1 MSKRLLVVLIALS
14 MTLSCLFMTGCS
26 TDEDDFPILYFPG
39 GAAESQISIIQE
51 SPSMN
56 DFHEL
61 TVALPLSEDTVDLL
75 MKLYYAKNND
85 LFPVEMTGADISI
98 EYLSAISTP
107 WVVNTIT
114 TTSVGETA
122 ESINTLEQQGLLP
135 DIFLA
140 ADMNEMIDQETII
153 PFDQYLSDNSSILAS
168 TVYLNS
174 LEALRTEQG
183 HYGLPFYSTVYLL
196 TGSREFL
203 PEDGVPAYI
212 MSEDELHEF
221 IRDIRSSSSDG
232 TTYVT
237 RFYDADSLIPYM
249 GDDLSESLHNE
260 GLTSLTDA
268 YGADPRVS
276 RSCGMWLMN
285 SGEIDTWSYYYPDGL
300 YFTMLP
306 TERVNAVVY
315 PVCLS
320 SDCEDPEFASGFASF
335 ICFDRDAQMLL
346 RRLEPLR
353 GFFPPVTTRGVWD
366 QISSDEL
373 FGAQSMLYEQ
383 YMNDAVYTIAGD

>member
-1 MSKRLLVVLIALS
+1 
-14 MTLSCLFMTGCS
+14 
-26 TDEDDFPILYFPG
+26 
-39 GAAESQISIIQE
+39 
-51 SPSMN
+51 
-56 DFHEL
+56 
-61 TVALPLSEDTVDLL
+61 
-75 MKLYYAKNND
+75 
-85 LFPVEMTGADISI
+85 MTGADISI

-212 MSEDELHEF
+212 MTEDELHEF

-249 GDDLSESLHNE
+249 GDDLSDSLHNE